1 VSLRRRRLAAA
12 PVALSAVVLAA
23 CGSGGSTGTSSTS
36 SSSAASSPSSSSAS
50 SPSSRSASAE
60 SAFQLVSDT
69 SSKTATSNA
78 RLAITGTL
86 SAAGQTEP
94 LSGDGAY
101 DFVNHRGTINLMLPH
116 VGAIETRVLG
126 GTIYEKLPAQLSGAL
141 GGKPWIKIDLA
152 EVSKSLGGSGQLGNV
167 SQGSDPAQVLKY
179 LKGSSQSVTRVG
191 EEQVRGAHTTH
202 YRAQVD
208 LQRAVQQGAFG
219 QATADSFKKQFGT
232 TAFPV
237 DVWIDDQ
244 GRASRTSYSMK
255 AVTAGSF
262 SFTQELAVRLRQG
275 RRQRRDGAPRRPD
288 ARHQQPHQGS
298 RGHDHGLTPS
308 RIT

>member
-36 SSSAASSPSSSSAS
+36 SSTSSSSAASSPSSSSAS
-50 SPSSRSASAE
+50 SPSGRSAKAE

-101 DFVNHRGTINLMLPH
+101 DFVNHRGTINLTLPH

-208 LQRAVQQGAFG
+208 LQRAVQQGVFG

-262 SFTQELAVRLRQG
+262 SFTQELYDFGKADVSG
-275 RRQRRDGAPRRPD
+275 VTAPRADQTRD
-288 ARHQQPHQGS
+288 IS
-298 RGHDHGLTPS
+298 SLTKAAAG
-308 RIT
+308 TTTG

>member
-1 VSLRRRRLAAA
+1 VSLRRRRLAVA
-12 PVALSAVVLAA
+12 PVALSVVVLAA

-36 SSSAASSPSSSSAS
+36 SSAASSSASSPSSSSAK
-50 SPSSRSASAE
+50 AE

-69 SSKTATSNA
+69 SAKTATSNA

-101 DFVNHRGTINLMLPH
+101 DFVNHRGTINLTLPQ
-116 VGAIETRVLG
+116 VGAIETRILG
-126 GTIYEKLPAQLSGAL
+126 STIYEKLPAQLSGAL

-237 DVWIDDQ
+237 DVWIDDK
-244 GRASRTSYSMK
+244 GRTSRTSYSMK

-262 SFTQELAVRLRQG
+262 SFTQELYDFGKADVSGVTAPPADQT
-275 RRQRRDGAPRRPD
+275 RDI
-288 ARHQQPHQGS
+288 S
-298 RGHDHGLTPS
+298 SLTKAAAG
-308 RIT
+308 TTTG

>member
-60 SAFQLVSDT
+60 SAFQLVSHA

-116 VGAIETRVLG
+116 VGAIETRVLA

-262 SFTQELAVRLRQG
+262 SFTQELYDFGKADVSGVTAPPADQT
-275 RRQRRDGAPRRPD
+275 RDISSLTKAA
-288 ARHQQPHQGS
+288 ARTTTG
-298 RGHDHGLTPS
+298 
-308 RIT
+308 